1 MPLQI
6 YDINLTFKISSPM
19 TLKWFEFAFKVK
31 GSVAPIILPRV
42 LIFTGF
48 AVAVSIF
55 HHYEPQ
61 ISLKILGDMT
71 NNVVFNLVLGLLLVF
86 RTNTAYDR
94 YWEGRKAW
102 GTLVVNTRNL
112 SRIMQIAIATSE
124 GETQQQKEQAIK
136 YLNAFAIATK
146 RHLRS
151 EAIESDLDEILTT
164 EDLAKLRNAKHM
176 PLELTLWLSDYLQKQ
191 FQRDRIDS
199 NYFISM
205 NDSISALIEGL
216 TGCERILRTP
226 LPLAYSVYLKRLILI
241 YCITLP
247 FHLVMELEWLAAIA
261 VGLVSFILL
270 GVEQIGNE
278 IENPFGHDA
287 NDLPIDALCESITT
301 NVEQTLT
308 YQAK

>member
-1 MPLQI
+1 
-6 YDINLTFKISSPM
+6 M
-19 TLKWFEFAFKVK
+19 TLQWFEFAFKVK

-55 HHYEPQ
+55 HHYAPQ
-61 ISLKILGDMT
+61 TPLTVLGDLT

-102 GTLVVNTRNL
+102 GTLVVNIRNL

-124 GETQQQKEQAIK
+124 GEIQQQKEQAIK

-151 EAIESDLDEILTT
+151 EAIENDLDEILST

-226 LPLAYSVYLKRLILI
+226 LPLAYCVYLKRLILI
-241 YCITLP
+241 YCIGLP
-247 FHLVMELEWLAAIA
+247 FRLVIELDWLSAIA

-278 IENPFGHDA
+278 IENPFGHDT

>member
-1 MPLQI
+1 
-6 YDINLTFKISSPM
+6 M
-19 TLKWFEFAFKVK
+19 TLKWFEFAFKIK
-31 GSVAPIILPRV
+31 GTVAPIVLPRV
-42 LIFTGF
+42 FIFTGF

-61 ISLKILGDMT
+61 ISLKVLGDIT

-102 GTLVVNTRNL
+102 GTLVVNIRNL
-112 SRIMQIAIATSE
+112 SRLMQIAIASSE
-124 GETQQQKEQAIK
+124 GETQQQKERAIK

-151 EAIESDLDEILTT
+151 EAIENDLDEILSA
-164 EDLAKLRNAKHM
+164 EDITKLRNAKHI

-191 FQRDRIDS
+191 FQSDHIDS

-205 NDSISALIEGL
+205 NSSINALVEGL
-216 TGCERILRTP
+216 TSCERILRTP
-226 LPLAYSVYLKRLILI
+226 LPIAYSVYLKRLILI
-241 YCITLP
+241 YCISLP
-247 FHLVMELEWLAAIA
+247 FHLAMELDWLAAIA

>member
-6 YDINLTFKISSPM
+6 YDINLTFKISPPM
-19 TLKWFEFAFKVK
+19 TLKWFEFAFKIK

-42 LIFTGF
+42 LVFTGF

-55 HHYEPQ
+55 HYYEPQ
-61 ISLKILGDMT
+61 ISLKVLGDLT

-151 EAIESDLDEILTT
+151 EAIENDLDEILST

-226 LPLAYSVYLKRLILI
+226 LPLAYCVYLKRLILI
-241 YCITLP
+241 YCIGLP
-247 FHLVMELEWLAAIA
+247 FRLVIELDWLSAIA

>member
-1 MPLQI
+1 
-6 YDINLTFKISSPM
+6 M

-61 ISLKILGDMT
+61 VSLKVLGDLT

-102 GTLVVNTRNL
+102 GTLVVNIRNL

-124 GETQQQKEQAIK
+124 GETQPQKEQAIK

-151 EAIESDLDEILTT
+151 EAIESDLDEILST

-191 FQRDRIDS
+191 FQSDRIDS

-205 NDSISALIEGL
+205 NDSINALIEGL

-226 LPLAYSVYLKRLILI
+226 LPLAYCVYLKRLILI
-241 YCITLP
+241 YCIGLP
-247 FHLVMELEWLAAIA
+247 FHLVMELDWLAAIA

>member
-1 MPLQI
+1 
-6 YDINLTFKISSPM
+6 M
-19 TLKWFEFAFKVK
+19 TLQWFEFAFKVK

-61 ISLKILGDMT
+61 VSLKVLGDLT

-102 GTLVVNTRNL
+102 GTLVVNIRNL

-124 GETQQQKEQAIK
+124 GEIQQQKEQAIK

-151 EAIESDLDEILTT
+151 EAIESDLDEILST
-164 EDLAKLRNAKHM
+164 EDLAKLRNVKHI
-176 PLELTLWLSDYLQKQ
+176 PLELTLWLSDYLHKQ
-191 FQRDRIDS
+191 FQSDRIDS

-205 NDSISALIEGL
+205 NDSINALIEGL

-226 LPLAYSVYLKRLILI
+226 LPLAYCVYLKRLILI
-241 YCITLP
+241 YCIGLP
-247 FHLVMELEWLAAIA
+247 FRLAIELDWLSAIA

>member
-1 MPLQI
+1 
-6 YDINLTFKISSPM
+6 M
-19 TLKWFEFAFKVK
+19 TLQWFEFAFKVK

-61 ISLKILGDMT
+61 VSLKVLGDLT

-102 GTLVVNTRNL
+102 GTLVVNIRNL

-124 GETQQQKEQAIK
+124 GEIQQQKEQAIK

-151 EAIESDLDEILTT
+151 EAIESDLDEILST
-164 EDLAKLRNAKHM
+164 EDLAKLRNVKHM
-176 PLELTLWLSDYLQKQ
+176 PLELSLWLSDYLHKQ
-191 FQRDRIDS
+191 FQSDRIDS

-205 NDSISALIEGL
+205 NDSINALIEGL

-226 LPLAYSVYLKRLILI
+226 LPLAYCVYLKRLILI
-241 YCITLP
+241 YCIGLP
-247 FHLVMELEWLAAIA
+247 FRLAIELDWLSAIA

>member
-1 MPLQI
+1 
-6 YDINLTFKISSPM
+6 M
-19 TLKWFEFAFKVK
+19 TLQWFEFAFKIK

-61 ISLKILGDMT
+61 ISLKMLGDLT

-102 GTLVVNTRNL
+102 GTLVVNIRNL
-112 SRIMQIAIATSE
+112 SRLMQIAIASPESE
-124 GETQQQKEQAIK
+124 AQQQKERSIK
-136 YLNAFAIATK
+136 HLNAFAIATK
-146 RHLRS
+146 RHLRN
-151 EAIESDLDEILTT
+151 EAIENDLDEILSA
-164 EDLAKLRNAKHM
+164 EDITKLRNSKHI

-191 FQRDRIDS
+191 VQSDRIDT
-199 NYFISM
+199 NYFVTM
-205 NDSISALIEGL
+205 NNSINALVEGL
-216 TGCERILRTP
+216 TSCERILRTP
-226 LPLAYSVYLKRLILI
+226 LPLAYCVYLKRLILI
-241 YCITLP
+241 YCLGLP
-247 FHLVMELEWLAAIA
+247 FRLVMELDWLAAIA

-270 GVEQIGNE
+270 GVEQIGSE

-287 NDLPIDALCESITT
+287 NDLPIDALCESITS
-301 NVEQTLT
+301 NVEQTLA
-308 YQAK
+308 YQTK